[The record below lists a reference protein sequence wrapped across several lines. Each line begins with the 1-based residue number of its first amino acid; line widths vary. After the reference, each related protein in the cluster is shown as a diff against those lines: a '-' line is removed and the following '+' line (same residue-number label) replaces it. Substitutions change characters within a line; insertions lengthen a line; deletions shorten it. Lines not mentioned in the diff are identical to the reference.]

1 MSIGLWSAPQPQEEV
16 EEQDDM
22 ILNFGNSAMDE
33 KEKDEEK
40 ENEEECACE
49 DQGEEDEVAPLGLW
63 GTPRPPGYAEKI
75 REMAPKR
82 RWTVNERQT
91 T

>member
-1 MSIGLWSAPQPQEEV
+1 MSIGLWSDPQQQEEA
-16 EEQDDM
+16 EEQEDDM
-22 ILNFGNSAMDE
+22 ILNFGNTEDE
-33 KEKDEEK
+33 KRDEEK

-49 DQGEEDEVAPLGLW
+49 DPDEEDEVAPLGLW

-75 REMAPKR
+75 REIAPKR